1 MDSRRDRDGRTDPPR
16 AFCYVTTHQ
25 HSRAILGAMSQ
36 GAGAPMVGPGALQPF
51 GDVIVYGRLRGCDR
65 IIREADQA
73 GRDWLYIDRGYLRAS
88 RDTDYSGYFRATW
101 NHLQGD
107 GTGAPNFVR
116 LRALGVTIRPWRADG
131 HHILVCPPGDVYAG
145 LSGFDAA
152 GWRDEVTAKLA
163 QHSDR
168 PVRVREKPR
177 DGARN
182 VPLAQDLIDCWAV
195 VAHSSN
201 VAVDAL
207 LLGVPVF
214 VTDRCG
220 ARRCAETDLS
230 RIESPRLGDDREAWA
245 ATLAAQQWTL
255 EEMRSGLAWRE
266 LQEQRGA

>member
-1 MDSRRDRDGRTDPPR
+1 M
-16 AFCYVTTHQ
+16 FVYVTSHP
-25 HSRAILGAMSQ
+25 HSRAICGAFAE
-36 GAGAPMVGPGALQPF
+36 GARAPMVGAGALQPF
-51 GDVIVYGRLRGCDR
+51 GDCVVYGRLRGCDR
-65 IIREADQA
+65 IIREASQA
-73 GRDWLYIDRGYLRAS
+73 GRDWWYIDRGYLRAT
-88 RDTDYSGYFRATW
+88 RDTDYSGYFRVTR

-107 GTGAPNFVR
+107 GTGTPNYDR
-116 LRALGVTIRPWRADG
+116 LAALGITLRPWRADG
-131 HHILVCPPGDVYAG
+131 HHVLVCPPGEVYAG
-145 LSGFDAA
+145 LSGFDAVEWQRGVVETLQA
-152 GWRDEVTAKLA
+152 HT
-163 QHSDR
+163 DR

-177 DGARN
+177 GGGRN

-207 LLGVPVF
+207 VLGVPVF

-230 RIESPRLGDDREAWA
+230 RIESPRLPDDREEWA

-255 EEMRSGLAWRE
+255 DEMRSGLAWRQ